1 MPKKEVEK
9 QNEETKKVEPKE
21 TTKKKVQPKTTKG
34 TTEKKKIEKEE
45 NTKVKKEEKKDAKT
59 NKEEMKEIKPIKK
72 KKETTKNE
80 KIVKE
85 KKDNIKN
92 ETEELPKKEKEIK
105 KEITVDSVI
114 KNENPIK
121 EELKKESLTK
131 KVVEKESKSS
141 KNEFR
146 TLEVGVLVLLTC
158 IISLIVG
165 SGLGMKF
172 SEKIVDNE
180 EKETPTTNA
189 AMRDFIKEYNYLIDN
204 YYGEIDEKEL
214 LNTAFKSVVDS
225 LEDAY
230 SGTIDD
236 NTSNNFDIELEGH
249 YDGLGV
255 EIINDENKNILIY
268 SIIPNSPAS
277 RVDLQKGDKL
287 ITVNGIEVS
296 GMVTTDF
303 VNNIVKGSGAT
314 DFTIVYERNGEQKS
328 VTIKKEGIT
337 LQSVTSKTYEEN
349 GKKIGY
355 LKVTLF
361 AANTYDQF
369 KKELTALEE
378 NGIDSLIIDL
388 RDNNGGHLTSVQN
401 MISLFLDSSHVIYQ
415 TQDKKK
421 TTKVYSTGKKTK
433 QYPIAIVGNALSA
446 SASEVMIAALTEE
459 YGAVLIGNQ
468 SFGKGTVQELHEL
481 SNGDEYKFTTKKWLT
496 PKGNWVHNN
505 GIMPTIEVTLA
516 KEYYDNPVEE
526 NDNQLRAAL
535 DYLKE
540 KK

>member
-1 MPKKEVEK
+1 MPKKEEVENK
-9 QNEETKKVEPKE
+9 KEEIKKVERKKTVGEKTKTKVAKE
-21 TTKKKVQPKTTKG
+21 INEKKEATAKTKNIKTKTQIKTEVAKEKIQPRKKNETIIKKTE
-34 TTEKKKIEKEE
+34 EKNNIKKIEKNISIE
-45 NTKVKKEEKKDAKT
+45 NPNKIKVEPIMDSITK
-59 NKEEMKEIKPIKK
+59 
-72 KKETTKNE
+72 
-80 KIVKE
+80 
-85 KKDNIKN
+85 
-92 ETEELPKKEKEIK
+92 LSPKMTSEKEQ
-105 KEITVDSVI
+105 
-114 KNENPIK
+114 
-121 EELKKESLTK
+121 
-131 KVVEKESKSS
+131 KSS

-146 TLEVGVLVLLTC
+146 TVEVGVLILLTC

-172 SEKIVDNE
+172 GEKVIDNE
-180 EKETPTTNA
+180 KKEVLTTNS

-204 YYGEIDEKEL
+204 YYGEIDEKQL
-214 LNTAFKSVVDS
+214 LNIAFKSVVDS

-236 NTSNNFDIELEGH
+236 NTSNNFDIELEGY

-277 RVDLQKGDKL
+277 KSDLQKDDKL
-287 ITVNGIEVS
+287 ITVNGKEVS
-296 GMVTTDF
+296 GMTTTDF

-337 LQSVTSKTYEEN
+337 LQSVISKTYEEN

-369 KKELTALEE
+369 KKELEELEE
-378 NGIDSLIIDL
+378 KGIDSLIIDL

-415 TQDKKK
+415 TQDKKG
-421 TTKVYSTGKKTK
+421 TIKVYSTGKKTK
-433 QYPIAIVGNALSA
+433 QYPIALVGNALSA
-446 SASEVMIAALTEE
+446 SASEVMIGALTEE

-496 PKGNWVHNN
+496 PKGKWVHNN
-505 GIMPTIEVTLA
+505 GIVPTIEVTLA
-516 KEYYDNPVEE
+516 KEYYGNPVEE

-540 KK
+540 HK